1 MERKQIQLTRQ
12 QAAAV
17 RRMAARRKTS
27 DAAIVR
33 EAVDMWLRI
42 QGHSGG
48 DAEERWKRAQLVVG
62 AFASGRKDISQEHD
76 REFAE
81 ASRS

>member
-1 MERKQIQLTRQ
+1 MERKQIQLTRR

-17 RRMAARRKTS
+17 RRVAARRKTS

-33 EAVDMWLRI
+33 EAVDLWLRT
-42 QGHSGG
+42 QGHSG
-48 DAEERWKRAQLVVG
+48 DADERWQRALRVVG
-62 AFASGRKDISQEHD
+62 AFRSGVKDISREHD

>member
-1 MERKQIQLTRQ
+1 MERKQVQLTRQ

-17 RRMAARRKTS
+17 RRVAARRKTS

-33 EAVDMWLRI
+33 EAVDLWLRS
-42 QGHSGG
+42 QGHGG
-48 DAEERWKRAQLVVG
+48 DWKERWQRALGVVG
-62 AFASGRKDISQEHD
+62 AFGSGHKDISAEHD

>member
-1 MERKQIQLTRQ
+1 MERKQIQLTRK
-12 QAAAV
+12 QADAV
-17 RRMAARRKTS
+17 RRVAARRKVS

-33 EAVDMWLRI
+33 EAVDSWLRS
-42 QGHSGG
+42 QGQGG
-48 DAEERWKRAQLVVG
+48 DSNERWQRALRVVG
-62 AFASGRKDISQEHD
+62 AFSSGRKDISREHD

>member
-1 MERKQIQLTRQ
+1 M
-12 QAAAV
+12 
-17 RRMAARRKTS
+17 RREVARRKTS

-33 EAVDMWLRI
+33 EAVDLWLRSH
-42 QGHSGG
+42 GHSGHLS
-48 DAEERWKRAQLVVG
+48 ERWERALRVVG
-62 AFASGRKDISQEHD
+62 AFSSGRSDISREHD

>member
-1 MERKQIQLTRQ
+1 MERKQVQLTARQ
-12 QAAAV
+12 ASAV
-17 RRMAARRKTS
+17 RKEAARRKTS

-33 EAVDMWLRI
+33 EAVDLWLRSR
-42 QGHSGG
+42 GHPA
-48 DAEERWKRAQLVVG
+48 DMNERWQRALRVVG
-62 AFASGRKDISQEHD
+62 AFRSGRKDISQKHD

>member
-17 RRMAARRKTS
+17 RRIAARRKTS

-33 EAVDMWLRI
+33 EAVDLWLRT
-42 QGHSGG
+42 QGHAG
-48 DAEERWKRAQLVVG
+48 DWNERWQRALGVVG
-62 AFASGRKDISQEHD
+62 AFGSGRNDISQEHD

-81 ASRS
+81 ASRT

>member
-1 MERKQIQLTRQ
+1 MERKQIRLTRE

-17 RRMAARRKTS
+17 RRVAGRRKTS

-33 EAVDMWLRI
+33 EAVDLWLRT
-42 QGHSGG
+42 QRHG
-48 DAEERWKRAQLVVG
+48 DANDRWQRALAVVG
-62 AFASGRKDISQEHD
+62 AFASGRKDVSREHD

-81 ASRS
+81 AFR

>member
-1 MERKQIQLTRQ
+1 MERKQVQLTRQ

-17 RRMAARRKTS
+17 RRIAARRKTS

-33 EAVDMWLRI
+33 EAVDLWLRT
-42 QGHSGG
+42 QGHAG
-48 DAEERWKRAQLVVG
+48 DWNERWQRALGVVG
-62 AFASGRKDISQEHD
+62 AFGSGRNDISQEHD

-81 ASRS
+81 ASRT

>member
-1 MERKQIQLTRQ
+1 MERKQVQLTARQ
-12 QAAAV
+12 ASAL
-17 RRMAARRKTS
+17 RKEAARRKTS

-33 EAVDMWLRI
+33 EAVDLWLRS
-42 QGHSGG
+42 QGHAG
-48 DAEERWKRAQLVVG
+48 DLNERWQRALRVVG
-62 AFASGRKDISQEHD
+62 AFSSGRHDISQEHD

>member
-17 RRMAARRKTS
+17 RRIAARRKTS

-33 EAVDMWLRI
+33 EAVDQWLRG
-42 QGHSGG
+42 QGRAG
-48 DAEERWKRAQLVVG
+48 EKERWRRALAVVG
-62 AFASGRKDISQEHD
+62 KFSSGRSDISKEHD
-76 REFAE
+76 RELAE
-81 ASRS
+81 AFRS

>member
-1 MERKQIQLTRQ
+1 MERKQVQLTRR

-17 RRMAARRKTS
+17 RRVAVRRKTS
-27 DAAIVR
+27 DAAIIR
-33 EAVDMWLRI
+33 EAVDLWLRT
-42 QGHSGG
+42 QGHSG
-48 DAEERWKRAQLVVG
+48 DADERWQRALRVVG
-62 AFASGRKDISQEHD
+62 AFRSGAKDVGREHD

>member
-1 MERKQIQLTRQ
+1 MERKQVQLTRQ

-17 RRMAARRKTS
+17 RRVAARRKTS

-33 EAVDMWLRI
+33 EAVDLWLRS
-42 QGHSGG
+42 QGHAG
-48 DAEERWKRAQLVVG
+48 DANERWQRALRVVG
-62 AFASGRKDISQEHD
+62 AFGSGRKDISREHD

-81 ASRS
+81 AARS